1 MFKFIIIY
9 LYIIFNSFQDE
20 RYSQKYHGIYVIF
33 KEKVVGTE
41 KPYRTMRR
49 NTPEKRGFMR
59 AAFYTLGCKV
69 NQYETQVLIQQFS
82 AYGYDIVDSSDAADV
97 YIINSCTVTASGD
110 KKTRQMIHRMKRNSP
125 GAVVALTGCFPQAF
139 PEEAQKME
147 EVDILVGAGEKKKVL
162 EYVNQYLRDGKR
174 IVKITPHTKEERFEE
189 MKADS
194 FLERTRA
201 FVKIQDGCEHYC
213 SYCIIPYAR
222 GFNRSKSLED
232 LKMELYDLSAKGYKE
247 VVLVGIDLS
256 SYGKDIGCHLVDAVT
271 LACTT
276 EGIERVRL
284 GSLEPL
290 MLTDKN
296 LEILASLPKFC
307 PQFHLSLQSGCDAT
321 LKRMNRH
328 YDTAFYRDLVAR
340 IRTKFDNPSI
350 TTDIMVGFP
359 GETEEEFED
368 TISLI
373 EKVRYD
379 ALFTFIF
386 SPRGGT
392 PAAKMEDPTPKEE
405 KSRRFDRLCTVQN
418 RISQEIH
425 QGYVGKTMKVLVD
438 GREGD
443 NLTARTEGGR
453 LVRLPGPDSL
463 IGQFINA
470 RITGCTTWSLV
481 GEVSD

>member
-1 MFKFIIIY
+1 M
-9 LYIIFNSFQDE
+9 YIIFNSFQDE

-232 LKMELYDLSAKGYKE
+232 LKLELYDLSAKGYKE

-307 PQFHLSLQSGCDAT
+307 PQFHLSLQSACDAT

-359 GETEEEFED
+359 GETEEEFAE
-368 TISLI
+368 SLAFAKEI
-373 EKVRYD
+373 GFGKVHVFAYSIR
-379 ALFTFIF
+379 
-386 SPRGGT
+386 PGT
-392 PAAKMEDPTPKEE
+392 RAAKMPNQLTNHQKEQRSHKMAEVTEQSRQEFLQSQVGKIESVLFETQQSDGMQHGYTKNYTPVCV
-405 KSRRFDRLCTVQN
+405 KSDRELCG
-418 RISQEIH
+418 EIH
-425 QGYVGKTMKVLVD
+425 DV
-438 GREGD
+438 
-443 NLTARTEGGR
+443 
-453 LVRLPGPDSL
+453 
-463 IGQFINA
+463 
-470 RITGCTTWSLV
+470 RITGVQGDLCTAELI
-481 GEVSD
+481 

>member
-1 MFKFIIIY
+1 
-9 LYIIFNSFQDE
+9 
-20 RYSQKYHGIYVIF
+20 
-33 KEKVVGTE
+33 
-41 KPYRTMRR
+41 
-49 NTPEKRGFMR
+49 MR

-69 NQYETQVLIQQFS
+69 NQYETQVLMQQF
-82 AYGYDIVDSSDAADV
+82 AADGYDIVDSSDAADV

-110 KKTRQMIHRMKRNSP
+110 KKTRQIIHRMKRQSP
-125 GAVVALTGCFPQAF
+125 GAAIALTGCFPQAF
-139 PEEAQKME
+139 PEEAQKLS
-147 EVDILVGAGEKKKVL
+147 EVDILVGAGEKKQVL
-162 EYVNQYLRDGKR
+162 SYVNQFLRDGKR
-174 IVKITPHTKEERFEE
+174 IVKITPHTRDEHFER

-213 SYCIIPYAR
+213 AYCIIPYAR
-222 GFNRSKSLED
+222 GFNRSKPLED
-232 LKMELYDLSAKGYKE
+232 LKLELYDLSAKGYKE

-276 EGIERVRL
+276 DGIERVRL

-328 YDTAFYRDLVAR
+328 YDTAFYRELVAR

-359 GETEEEFED
+359 GETEEEFAQ
-368 TISLI
+368 SLAFAEEI
-373 EKVRYD
+373 GFGKVHVFAYSIR
-379 ALFTFIF
+379 
-386 SPRGGT
+386 PGT
-392 PAAKMEDPTPKEE
+392 RAAKMPDQLTNHQKEE
-405 KSRRFDRLCTVQN
+405 RSHRMIEVTERGRAEFLCAQ
-418 RISQEIH
+418 
-425 QGYVGKTMKVLVD
+425 VGKVESVLFETQQPD
-438 GREGD
+438 GTQHGYTKNYTPVFVKSDKDLCGEICD
-443 NLTARTEGGR
+443 
-453 LVRLPGPDSL
+453 V
-463 IGQFINA
+463 
-470 RITGCTTWSLV
+470 RITAVQGDGCLAELMS
-481 GEVSD
+481 E